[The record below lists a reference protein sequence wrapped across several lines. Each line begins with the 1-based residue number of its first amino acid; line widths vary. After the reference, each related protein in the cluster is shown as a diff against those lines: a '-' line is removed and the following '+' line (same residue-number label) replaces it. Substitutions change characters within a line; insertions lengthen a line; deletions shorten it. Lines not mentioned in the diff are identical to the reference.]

1 MSDRYVSAELLFQ
14 FHSAAISVA
23 QQLGAAERDVENL
36 KRENAALRTR
46 PMMPFDDV
54 KPGKIVP
61 CDERM
66 NPYSIESKEDLEK
79 SELWRMQQV
88 AISVISGCNTRGSF
102 QSNRL
107 LPDNAY
113 RTAALGHVEEAII
126 REITLI
132 EKLDI
137 AKAALKR
144 LSCLGNGDAP
154 GNSTGNCM
162 AQAALTQINLIKFE
176 V

>member
-36 KRENAALRTR
+36 KRENAALRVR
-46 PMMPFDDV
+46 PMV
-54 KPGKIVP
+54 AH
-61 CDERM
+61 DEVAT
-66 NPYSIESKEDLEK
+66 PYNIESKEGLEK

-126 REITLI
+126 REITLR
-132 EKLDI
+132 EQLDI
-137 AKAALKR
+137 AKAALKQ